1 MVIYITC
8 CIVSYLIGS
17 ISFGTIIARLY
28 NKNIFEIGSGNPGA
42 TNVKRTIGA
51 SAGNLVFVLDFLKG
65 FIPCWLIM
73 HFFSSDH
80 HFNIKLSIYS
90 LIGILIGHS
99 LSIFNHFRGG
109 KGVSSSMGGI
119 LAIMPRTFVIG
130 TMAWLVIFHA
140 TRIVSFASLCFAFT
154 VLLTTYLFGYPIE
167 CIILAVVL
175 NIIIF
180 WRHKDNIVRLAK
192 GTEYKFIK
200 KG

>member
-1 MVIYITC
+1 MVSYLAC
-8 CIVSYLIGS
+8 CIVAYFIGS
-17 ISFGTIIARLY
+17 ISFGAIVARRY
-28 NKNIFEIGSGNPGA
+28 NKNIFEIGSCSPGA

-65 FIPCWLIM
+65 FIPCWIM
-73 HFFSSDH
+73 THFFSIEH
-80 HFNIKLSIYS
+80 HFNLKLAICS

-99 LSIFNHFRGG
+99 FSIFHHFRGG
-109 KGVSSSMGGI
+109 KGVASSMGGI
-119 LAIMPRTFVIG
+119 LAIIPRTFIIG
-130 TMAWLVIFHA
+130 IMVWLVIFHA

-154 VLLTTYLFGYPIE
+154 ILLTTYLFGYPIE
-167 CIILAVVL
+167 CIALATIL

-192 GTEYKFIK
+192 GTEYKFTK